1 MPLKTGLFLSLF
13 LFTLQATRIKD
24 LRSDDLSGIRNVKYR
39 HFLEAAR
46 PDRQLPAA
54 RIALDQNRHRA
65 KRSTLLSTGVK
76 VCPQESMAEVI
87 SSHKAYYKL
96 RVCQEAVW
104 EAFQIFLDR
113 VPDTVEYQQWV
124 YACQRDSMCVDDLA
138 RNFSSTQEHLD
149 MVARQVSAQEEL
161 EGALATSTPGEKC
174 SKTTEELP
182 VMETEKTGAI
192 GTVPAELV
200 EHIIEFS
207 VTVEDPGYSELLT
220 EPDTLPYQDVT
231 HSLHEQML
239 HIFSKLPGFKE
250 IRLLGFRSGGDAL
263 RYAVV
268 FETEV
273 DSTGK
278 ESSETTGESG
288 TETSLKDMV
297 AKALSEDMSLPLDI
311 HSLSFE
317 PELPTEHTRYLPGG
331 IITKPTVAISEESF
345 QSTSISTGDAASNR
359 TQEKRGEE
367 AIANTTKEIFKQ
379 MPPTTTLP
387 TITEQFPPG
396 STKSTQL
403 EEPEEKNLITE
414 GIQITGGLKR
424 NTTLDYPSKTS
435 EVQEDLRNEIA
446 VTAGSPRLSF
456 FEVVTAS
463 TYVQSSVDLVTV
475 SEGSQTLSVMPS
487 FTFTEVP
494 REHVVRGDAVGP
506 VDIHSEAPSSETS
519 ESDSPIDYPEVPS
532 VSKPTEVESV
542 EFPSLPSTTEKPRK
556 PPPTVTPTAVSPVV
570 TSSVPSAIPDEN
582 ILYEEGQPLQTHS
595 PHQPE
600 SIPDND
606 MNMQEDV
613 EQTEE
618 ETETGENQ
626 DYGGGFEPEH
636 PQSSASSLDMAASQA
651 KDLVVFFSLRVTNMV
666 FSEDLFNKSS
676 PEYKSLENT
685 FLELRQFPES
695 NNLPNPEAS
704 SKQTEREQRTLASI
718 PLLPYLQSN
727 LTGFKELQILN
738 FRNGSVVVNSKMKL
752 VKPVPYNVT
761 EAVHCVLEDFCNA
774 ASKRLDIEIDTQSV
788 DVAAADDGDPCK
800 YMDCNEFSRCVVNT
814 LTAEA
819 ECLCDPG
826 YSIVDGLPC
835 ESICSIQPD
844 YCLNGGQCEIIPG
857 HGATCRCPVGKFWHY
872 HGERCNELVSVAVDP
887 LLFVACL
894 VGSLTM
900 VCAVIGILIFINKKC
915 IRTRKT
921 VTLVHSHSSF
931 PFEGTMRVNPGFEND
946 EGILTHVSS
955 ISYPI
960 STDSGS
966 SQFSDQGTF
975 RSVENIHLSF
985 EIPRQLYTRRSEKL
999 VPEMVDFHHCI
1010 PHHETWRLSNEHRTS
1025 CCFLRGPDSEGFE
1038 VTVL

>member
-1 MPLKTGLFLSLF
+1 MLVQK
-13 LFTLQATRIKD
+13 ATNRMKRVSHVDPERLGTD
-24 LRSDDLSGIRNVKYR
+24 LRNDDLSGIRNVKYR

-65 KRSTLLSTGVK
+65 KRSTLFSTGVK

-149 MVARQVSAQEEL
+149 MVAR
-161 EGALATSTPGEKC
+161 
-174 SKTTEELP
+174 
-182 VMETEKTGAI
+182 TGAI
-192 GTVPAELV
+192 GTVPELVELV

-231 HSLHEQML
+231 QSLHEQML

-263 RYAVV
+263 HYAVV

-297 AKALSEDMSLPLDI
+297 AKALSEDTSLPLDI

-317 PELPTEHTRYLPGG
+317 PELPTDHTRYLPGG

-345 QSTSISTGDAASNR
+345 KSTSISTGDAASNR
-359 TQEKRGEE
+359 THERRDEE
-367 AIANTTKEIFKQ
+367 AVVTTTTDIFKQ
-379 MPPTTTLP
+379 MPPTTMLP
-387 TITEQFPPG
+387 TITEQLPPG
-396 STKSTQL
+396 STKITQL

-446 VTAGSPRLSF
+446 VTAGSPSLSF
-456 FEVVTAS
+456 FDVVTAS

-506 VDIHSEAPSSETS
+506 VDIPSEAPSSETS
-519 ESDSPIDYPEVPS
+519 ESDYPEVPS

-542 EFPSLPSTTEKPRK
+542 EFPSLPSTTEKPTK
-556 PPPTVTPTAVSPVV
+556 PPPPVTPTPVSPVV

-613 EQTEE
+613 E
-618 ETETGENQ
+618 ETGENQ
-626 DYGGGFEPEH
+626 DYSGGFEPDEH
-636 PQSSASSLDMAASQA
+636 PQSSAPSLDMAASQA

-685 FLELRQFPES
+685 FLEL
-695 NNLPNPEAS
+695 
-704 SKQTEREQRTLASI
+704 
-718 PLLPYLQSN
+718 LLPYLQSN

-788 DVAAADDGDPCK
+788 DVAAGKEMAADDGDPCK
-800 YMDCNEFSRCVVNT
+800 YIDCNEFSRCVVNT

-835 ESICSIQPD
+835 ESICNIQPD

-872 HGERCNELVSVAVDP
+872 HGERCNELVSVPVDP

-921 VTLVHSHSSF
+921 VTLV
-931 PFEGTMRVNPGFEND
+931 
-946 EGILTHVSS
+946 
-955 ISYPI
+955 
-960 STDSGS
+960 
-966 SQFSDQGTF
+966 
-975 RSVENIHLSF
+975 
-985 EIPRQLYTRRSEKL
+985 
-999 VPEMVDFHHCI
+999 
-1010 PHHETWRLSNEHRTS
+1010 
-1025 CCFLRGPDSEGFE
+1025 
-1038 VTVL
+1038 

>member
-1 MPLKTGLFLSLF
+1 MPLKTGLFLFLF

-46 PDRQLPAA
+46 PVRQLPAA
-54 RIALDQNRHRA
+54 RIALDQNKHRA
-65 KRSTLLSTGVK
+65 KRSTLFSTGVK

-124 YACQRDSMCVDDLA
+124 YACQRDSLCVDDLA

-174 SKTTEELP
+174 SKTTEELL
-182 VMETEKTGAI
+182 VTEKEKTGAV

-220 EPDTLPYQDVT
+220 DSDTLPYQDVT
-231 HSLHEQML
+231 QSLHEQML

-250 IRLLGFRSGGDAL
+250 VRLLGFRSGGDAL

-297 AKALSEDMSLPLDI
+297 AKALSEDTSLPLDI

-317 PELPTEHTRYLPGG
+317 PELPTDHTRYLPGG
-331 IITKPTVAISEESF
+331 IITKPTVAITEESF
-345 QSTSISTGDAASNR
+345 KSTSISTGDAASNR
-359 TQEKRGEE
+359 TQGRRDEE
-367 AIANTTKEIFKQ
+367 AVDNTTKEIFKQ
-379 MPPTTTLP
+379 MPPTTTLV
-387 TITEQFPPG
+387 TITEQLPPE
-396 STKSTQL
+396 STKGSQL

-414 GIQITGGLKR
+414 RIQITEGLKR

-446 VTAGSPRLSF
+446 VTAGSPNLSS

-463 TYVQSSVDLVTV
+463 TSVQFSVDLVTV
-475 SEGSQTLSVMPS
+475 SEGSQTSSVTPS

-506 VDIHSEAPSSETS
+506 VDIPSEAPSSVPPEP
-519 ESDSPIDYPEVPS
+519 DSPIDYPEVPN
-532 VSKPTEVESV
+532 VSKPTESV
-542 EFPSLPSTTEKPRK
+542 EFPSLPSTTEKPIK
-556 PPPTVTPTAVSPVV
+556 PPPPSTPTPVSPVD
-570 TSSVPSAIPDEN
+570 TPSVPSAIPDEN
-582 ILYEEGQPLQTHS
+582 ILDEEGQPLQTHS

-600 SIPDND
+600 STPDND
-606 MNMQEDV
+606 INMQEDV

-618 ETETGENQ
+618 ETETGDNQ
-626 DYGGGFEPEH
+626 DYGGGFEPDEH
-636 PQSSASSLDMAASQA
+636 PQSSAPSLDMAASQA

-685 FLELRQFPES
+685 FLELRQFPEP

-752 VKPVPYNVT
+752 AKPVPYNVT

-800 YMDCNEFSRCVVNT
+800 YMDCNKFSRCVVNT

-826 YSIVDGLPC
+826 YSTVDGLPC
-835 ESICSIQPD
+835 QSICDIQPD

-872 HGERCNELVSVAVDP
+872 HGERCNELVSLPVDP

-921 VTLVHSHSSF
+921 VTLVHSHSSL

-955 ISYPI
+955 ISYPM

-975 RSVENIHLSF
+975 RSFDNIHLSI
-985 EIPRQLYTRRSEKL
+985 EMPRQLYARRSEKL

-1025 CCFLRGPDSEGFE
+1025 CCLLRGPDSEGFE